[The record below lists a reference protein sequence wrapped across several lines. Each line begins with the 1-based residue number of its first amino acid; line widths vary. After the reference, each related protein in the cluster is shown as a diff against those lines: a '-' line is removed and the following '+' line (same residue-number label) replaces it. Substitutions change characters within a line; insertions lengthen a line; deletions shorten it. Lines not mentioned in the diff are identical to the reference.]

1 VDSTTATGLKYLTLP
16 DPISPLLLMGA

>member
-1 VDSTTATGLKYLTLP
+1 VDTTTATGLGYLTLP